1 MPFSIY
7 LSTFETIPL
16 DTGSFNKICRKKF
29 EFYDDCRGILNG
41 SKSLATNEANVQSVD
56 VAVVATFTA
65 GCMDMVTSIVAD
77 LTPRTRC
84 TVASLE
90 VSSCV

>member
-1 MPFSIY
+1 MPFSNY

-16 DTGSFNKICRKKF
+16 GTGSFNKFCRKKF

-41 SKSLATNEANVQSVD
+41 SKSLATNEANVRSVD
-56 VAVVATFTA
+56 VAVVATLIA
-65 GCMDMVTSIVAD
+65 GCTDMVTSVVSD

-90 VSSCV
+90 ISSCV